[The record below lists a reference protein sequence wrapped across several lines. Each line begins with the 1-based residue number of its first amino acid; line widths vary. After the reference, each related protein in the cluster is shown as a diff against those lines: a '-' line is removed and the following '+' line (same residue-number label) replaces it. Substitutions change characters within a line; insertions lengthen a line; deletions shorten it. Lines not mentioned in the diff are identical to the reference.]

1 MSCNQIELSQSVAL
15 RLEGFWDMSNRTY
28 VLFPL
33 LALAAFAQGERGT
46 LNGTIS
52 DSSGAVVAGAAVKI
66 LNPAT
71 GVELNATTTDSGVYR
86 LPSLMPGTYRIT
98 VTAPGFKTAI
108 RENVVLAVAQTLTLD
123 FSLDVGAVTD
133 SITVSSDPPLLET
146 GTAEIG
152 SYVTKKEFDSW
163 PIAVGGGRRQIQ
175 QFIFTS
181 LPGTIGSTWQGSI
194 NGGQN
199 YSHEILID
207 GISVG
212 RMDLAGGS
220 NSEFSPSAES
230 ISEFKLQTGTVSAQ
244 YSGTQTSV
252 ANFATKSG
260 TNELHGS
267 AYYYGQND
275 ALRANAFNSNAAGVK
290 RQPFKQHNYGYSVG
304 GPVFIPKVYDGRN
317 KSFFFHNM
325 ERTTTK
331 DYNQTGFTTL
341 PMPDYKQGN
350 FARLLDPSFTG
361 NAASGTAV
369 TNAAG
374 QSARFGGIYDPASSR
389 QFGNSWARDIFPGNA
404 IPRSRWSPVSSKI
417 LELAPITD
425 PQFDSMLN
433 NIPALGACC
442 PEFRERMITLKGDHN
457 FNTNHRINA
466 MYNRNFRTRYNSGA
480 GRWGPPPGTPTNV
493 YQNQDTPGTMVRMA
507 YDTTIRPTLLA
518 HFALGYNRFGNNNES
533 VFVDQNWPEKLG
545 MQNVAQT
552 HFPVLTFAGQPFQ
565 GGGIGAGGRLGS
577 GNRGGSYNGSTIGQA
592 DFTYI
597 RGTHNFKFGFENRR
611 YYYNNR
617 GKSGSGDFAFSPNQ
631 TALPGFNAQ
640 TGHSFASFL
649 LGEYNSTS
657 RGITGANFGHRWRT
671 SGFYFQDD
679 WKATRKLTLNLG
691 VRWEV
696 IGGLTEVAR
705 RMSGLSLNTPNPNA
719 GNLPGAL
726 VFLEDIGRNSFQN
739 TYWKQI
745 SPKFGFAYA
754 VTQKMVL
761 RGGYGINNTPAIS
774 NGFGFGGTLGFNG
787 SIVRNS
793 GNTPIR
799 FAEDS
804 LGNISGRYPDF
815 TGTLPNKSPT
825 LANGQ
830 GIDWY
835 RPDGNRL
842 PYVQNWNFGIQY
854 QLPAS
859 TVLEVNYVGN
869 KGTRLIAKGFSQ
881 LNNLPFTVTQQ
892 YGDLLPRPW
901 NASSPIPRPFAGFSG
916 TNLQA
921 LRPLPQFTGIND
933 IFPNLGS
940 SSYNSLQ
947 VQVTRHFRDGFSVLG
962 AYTWSKSI
970 GLTDNAIDA
979 EGVADVFNRSLERSI
994 TNYHIPHSGKLSWI
1008 YELPIGP
1015 NKAINVGGLAGK
1027 IIGGWQVTAIH
1038 TFRSGNPVAISTGGI
1053 ALPTGNSARPD
1064 YVAGQNI
1071 VANADAGINFRG
1083 FVGGTAY
1090 LNRAAFTNPPVFA
1103 GGLNVVQ
1110 RLGTVGP
1117 FLPNIRTRSTISEDI
1132 SVQKMFKFDEHRSA
1146 ELRGTF
1152 LNPFNRHGIGGL
1164 QTNITS
1170 PLFGQY
1176 TGQQF
1181 GPRNIEI
1188 ALRVTF

>member
-1 MSCNQIELSQSVAL
+1 MLVVS
-15 RLEGFWDMSNRTY
+15 
-28 VLFPL
+28 
-33 LALAAFAQGERGT
+33 AAVFAQGERGT
-46 LNGTIS
+46 LNGSIQ
-52 DSSGAVVAGAAVKI
+52 DASGAVVAGASVKI

-71 GVELNATTTDSGVYR
+71 GVELNATTTDAGVYR
-86 LPSLMPGTYRIT
+86 LPSLSPGTYRIS
-98 VTAPGFKTAI
+98 VTAPGFKTAV
-108 RENVVLAVAQTLTLD
+108 RENVVLGVAQTLTVD
-123 FSLDVGAVTD
+123 FKLDVGNVTD

-181 LPGTIGSTWQGSI
+181 LPGTVGGTWQGSI

-199 YSHEILID
+199 YTHEILID

-260 TNELHGS
+260 TNSLHGS

-275 ALRANAFNSNAAGVK
+275 ALRANNFNSNAAGIK
-290 RQPFKQHNYGYSVG
+290 RQPFKQSNYGYSIG
-304 GPVFIPKVYDGRN
+304 GPVYIPKVYDGRN

-325 ERTTTK
+325 ERTTQK
-331 DYNQTGFTTL
+331 DFSQTLLTQL
-341 PMPDYKQGN
+341 PVPDFKRGD
-350 FARLLDPSFTG
+350 FSRLLNPGFTG
-361 NAASGTAV
+361 NAASGTSV
-369 TNAAG
+369 GTDAAG
-374 QSARFGGIYDPASSR
+374 RSVQFGALYDPTSSR
-389 QFGNSWARDIFPGNA
+389 QVGNTWVRDLFPGNI

-417 LELAPITD
+417 LELAPIDD
-425 PQFDSMLN
+425 PVFDSMLN
-433 NIPALGACC
+433 NMPALGSCC
-442 PEFRERMITLKGDHN
+442 PEFRERMLTFKGDHN
-457 FNTNHRINA
+457 FNTNHRLSA
-466 MYNRNFRTRYNSGA
+466 MYNRNFRTRYNSGSP
-480 GRWGPPPGTPTNV
+480 RWGPPPGTPTNV

-507 YDTTIRPTLLA
+507 YDVTIRPTLLA

-533 VFVDQNWPEKLG
+533 VFVDQDWPAKIG
-545 MQNVAQT
+545 MQNVPGT
-552 HFPVLTFAGQPFQ
+552 HFPVLTFSGQPFQ

-611 YYYNNR
+611 YYYNTR

-631 TALPGFNAQ
+631 TALPGFINQ

-649 LGEYNSTS
+649 LGNYASTS
-657 RGITGANFGHRWRT
+657 RGITAANFGHRWRT
-671 SGFYFQDD
+671 GGFYFQDD

-696 IGGLTEVAR
+696 IGGLTEVAQ
-705 RMSGLSLNTPNPNA
+705 RMSGLSVTAANPAA
-719 GNLPGAL
+719 GGRPGAL
-726 VFLEDIGRNSFQN
+726 VFLDDLGRNSFQN

-754 VTQKMVL
+754 LTQKMVL

-793 GNTPIR
+793 GNTGIR

-804 LGNISGRYPDF
+804 LGSIADRYPDF
-815 TGTLPNKSPT
+815 VGVLPNKSPT

-835 RPDGNRL
+835 DTGGNRM

-859 TVLEVNYVGN
+859 TVLEVNYIGN

-881 LNNLPFTVTQQ
+881 PNNLPFTVTQQ

-901 NASSPIPRPFAGFSG
+901 NASSPIPAPFAGFTG

-921 LRPLPQFTGIND
+921 LRPFAQFTGIND
-933 IFPNLGS
+933 IFPNIGN

-947 VQVTRHFRDGFSVLG
+947 TQVTRHFKSGLAILG
-962 AYTWSKSI
+962 AYTWSKAI

-979 EGVADVFNRSLERSI
+979 EGVADIFNRNLDRSI
-994 TNYHIPHSGKLSWI
+994 TNYHIPHVAKLSWI

-1015 NKAINVGGLAGK
+1015 NKLVNVGGVAGK
-1027 IIGGWQVTAIH
+1027 IIGGWQVSAIH

-1053 ALPTGNSARPD
+1053 NLPTGNSARPD
-1064 YVAGQNI
+1064 LVAGQNI

-1083 FVGGTAY
+1083 FVGGTPY
-1090 LNRAAFTNPPVFA
+1090 LNRAAFTNPPVQA
-1103 GGLNVVQ
+1103 GGQNVVQ

-1117 FLPNIRTRSTISEDI
+1117 YLPNIRDRHLVSEDMNI
-1132 SVQKMFKFDEHRSA
+1132 SKTFHIDEHRNV

-1176 TGQQF
+1176 IGQQL
-1181 GPRNIEI
+1181 GARNIEI
-1188 ALRVTF
+1188 ALRIGF